1 MTVILEVIGPTP
13 QTPVTPTPTPDPVTA
28 VAGIDGFTLSRLL
41 ARRPQSIHDK
51 CASNAGLS

>member
-13 QTPVTPTPTPDPVTA
+13 PTPPPPTPDPDVVEA
-28 VAGIDGFTLSRLL
+28 PSGIDAFTLSRLT
-41 ARRPQSIHDK
+41 ARRPLSVHDR